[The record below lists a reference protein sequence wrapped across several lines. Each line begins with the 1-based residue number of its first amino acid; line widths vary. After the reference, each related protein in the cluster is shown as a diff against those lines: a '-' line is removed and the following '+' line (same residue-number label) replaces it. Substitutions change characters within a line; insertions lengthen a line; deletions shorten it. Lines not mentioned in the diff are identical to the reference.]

1 MVKDGS
7 GTVELVVR
15 GHLQYY
21 KWRARNLIQSDF
33 ISFLALNPLYACLFV
48 HLCKD
53 KIVPSWR
60 FRGTQSEFSILLP
73 VDLFLAFENLL
84 SWILW
89 LIFLNSEKMIYVII
103 IEWNETN
110 GRRYKEKNGW
120 HSDIQILLPFICL
133 FQMVTKTKKIFV
145 GGLSAQTTV
154 EDVKMYFS
162 SFGKVSTH

>member
-1 MVKDGS
+1 
-7 GTVELVVR
+7 
-15 GHLQYY
+15 
-21 KWRARNLIQSDF
+21 
-33 ISFLALNPLYACLFV
+33 
-48 HLCKD
+48 
-53 KIVPSWR
+53 
-60 FRGTQSEFSILLP
+60 
-73 VDLFLAFENLL
+73 
-84 SWILW
+84 
-89 LIFLNSEKMIYVII
+89 MIYVII